1 MPDIRYSG
9 PLLGLIVLIAF
20 ISPAAAF
27 GAGNIASISK
37 VEGLNWRHGDI
48 EDALLTLAMAQTM
61 KGKKFTKIMVARV
74 YFGNWLRDYSQAID
88 VGTVKSVSAEAIRLL
103 LCVLG
108 FLTFGYGSGE
118 FEVTADRV
126 GCYRPEDHIDNP
138 KNYADNQDARQY
150 DRRLRGPVDERREL
164 SIDPATGMKNYI
176 ANERAGIMTSA
187 QHVRRLFGGCIEL
200 GRRYKENGNK
210 DDMYESLRLMGTGLH
225 CLEDFFAHSNYT
237 ELALIEMGETGVF
250 PHCGQETL
258 LQIEGAHQPVY
269 PIVTG
274 TFGGVDFLHSVV
286 GEVSDKLTQN
296 EIDELEGTLQESKNS
311 DTSMLRDL
319 LDKMPDGIFGGKK
332 QSQKL
337 DELQSN
343 ASAAQ
348 VEGMSIS
355 PRQPEEF
362 TAYVGQVYGQVMP
375 AIQFHDDVMK
385 AITGAVE
392 KIPVL
397 PKIIE
402 QLEEQLS
409 KFVFSIMAPFVVP
422 LIQQIRNELRTGSEE
437 IVHSSQQEQHVVFE
451 DDRCSDPTHSMLAK
465 DHFSNILNEVA
476 GRTAAKMLTW
486 VVPQLMEAIDDD
498 SVDVNRLLNR
508 IIYGVMHHPVQR
520 EMGQDGVAEARQLI
534 YGCVQEWWG
543 EMPDE
548 QRDDYRR
555 KLSREGV
562 QNGENHKEGVNDTGH
577 GHGCVGKLKMQKLY
591 GAPDTLENRIAGA
604 AADAIFQGATGALS
618 GVVEQNTGY
627 KLPSTQGSS
636 GGSGGGY
643 QQQAEGQQ
651 EEGGFGGFLSAAGSL
666 LGGAFGGGSKAKT
679 ETHTSQRREDDGSLT
694 QTQTEYGRQGH
705 HYGQAEYSQTQRP
718 DGSMESRYSRFEQQE
733 SHGGRQTAGYGY
745 EERTETRPSYGGG
758 YEQRT
763 QRQEYRGSDQGGG
776 GGYGRESQ
784 GGGGYGREGQGG
796 GYGSGSGG
804 GGNEYGRES
813 QSGGYGRES
822 QSGGYGQ
829 QSHGGGYGQQSHG
842 GGYGREDSYGRE
854 SQSSGYGR
862 ESQSGGYGQQSHG
875 GGYGQDSG
883 YGRESQSSGYGRE
896 TQSSGYGRESQS
908 SGYGR
913 DSGYGRETQS
923 TDYGQDSGYGRSSG
937 YGRQTEDSDS
947 GNGGYGGRK
956 PKGGHGRRDDDSSD
970 SGNARYG
977 GGGGGGG
984 GGGRDRGNYGGGRDR
999 DDYGRDNYGG
1009 GQRRRDEDSSEE
1021 DGRRRGGGQ
1030 GYGQGRR
1037 GNQGRRDDDD
1047 EDESSSSGRY

>member
-1 MPDIRYSG
+1 MPDIRNSG
-9 PLLGLIVLIAF
+9 PILGLIVLIALV
-20 ISPAAAF
+20 SPAAAF

-48 EDALLTLAMAQTM
+48 EDALLTLAMAQAM

-138 KNYADNQDARQY
+138 KGYADNQDARQY

-176 ANERAGIMTSA
+176 ANEHAGIMTSA

-250 PHCGQETL
+250 PHCGQDTL
-258 LQIEGAHQPVY
+258 LHIEGAHQPVY

-296 EIDELEGTLQESKNS
+296 EIDELEGALQESKNS

-348 VEGMSIS
+348 MGGMSIS

-375 AIQFHDDVMK
+375 AIEFHDDIMK
-385 AITGAVE
+385 AITGAIE

-422 LIQQIRNELRTGSEE
+422 LIQQIKNELRTGSEE
-437 IVHSSQQEQHVVFE
+437 IVHSSEQEQHVVFE

-520 EMGQDGVAEARQLI
+520 EMGHDGVAEARQLI
-534 YGCVQEWWG
+534 YACVQEWWG
-543 EMPDE
+543 EMGDE
-548 QRDDYRR
+548 QRDEYRR

-562 QNGENHKEGVNDTGH
+562 QSGENHKEGVNDTGH
-577 GHGCVGKLKMQKLY
+577 GHGCAGKLKMRKLY

-604 AADAIFQGATGALS
+604 AADAIFQGATGAIS

-627 KLPSTQGSS
+627 KLPSTQG
-636 GGSGGGY
+636 GGGVGGEY

-651 EEGGFGGFLSAAGSL
+651 EEGGLGGFLSAAGSL

-679 ETHTSQRREDDGSLT
+679 ETHSSQRREDDGSLT

-718 DGSMESRYSRFEQQE
+718 DGSVEARYSRFEQQE
-733 SHGGRQTAGYGY
+733 SHGGRQTTGYGY

-763 QRQEYRGSDQGGG
+763 QRQEYSGSSDQG

-784 GGGGYGREGQGG
+784 GGGYGRQ
-796 GYGSGSGG
+796 
-804 GGNEYGRES
+804 S
-813 QSGGYGRES
+813 QSGGHGSGYGGGGDDYGRES

-829 QSHGGGYGQQSHG
+829 QSHGGGYGQQTHG

-862 ESQSGGYGQQSHG
+862 ESQSSGYGQQSHS
-875 GGYGQDSG
+875 GGYGHDSG
-883 YGRESQSSGYGRE
+883 YGRDSQSENYGRDSGHGRESQSSG
-896 TQSSGYGRESQS
+896 
-908 SGYGR
+908 
-913 DSGYGRETQS
+913 
-923 TDYGQDSGYGRSSG
+923 YGQDSGYGRSSG

-947 GNGGYGGRK
+947 GNGGRGSRK
-956 PKGGHGRRDDDSSD
+956 PKGGHGRRDDDDSD
-970 SGNARYG
+970 SGNG
-977 GGGGGGG
+977 GYGGGG
-984 GGGRDRGNYGGGRDR
+984 GGGRDRGNHGGGRDR
-999 DDYGRDNYGG
+999 ENYGRDNHGG

-1030 GYGQGRR
+1030 GYGQERR
-1037 GNQGRRDDDD
+1037 GNQGRRYNDDD